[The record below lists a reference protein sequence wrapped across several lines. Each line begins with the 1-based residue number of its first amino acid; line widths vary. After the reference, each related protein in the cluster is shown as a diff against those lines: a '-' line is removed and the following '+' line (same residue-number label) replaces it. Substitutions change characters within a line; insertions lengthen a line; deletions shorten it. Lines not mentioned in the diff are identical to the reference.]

1 MVKLSLS
8 FLPVAAAFTVASAAP
23 FLDQQSAIENF
34 DLRNFETNEC
44 ISEALIKEYHPF
56 QLWSGHLSSIVS
68 RQLDDNV
75 LVAGIN
81 GDKTL
86 QQLEFC
92 VVTDDKEC
100 STEVSSSCISGNT
113 PYRFR
118 VNGPLQGYLHIE
130 GPFLR
135 IVNEFE
141 AASSLEFQKNEP
153 YGLRVVHVN
162 SGGVSKALTVF
173 QAGHPLVLD
182 YPKSGT
188 RQLFELLPPNNIKRV
203 NAPVSNKCVPE
214 VGIKEYQPF
223 QLLSFSLDSFV
234 SKQPNDDILVGGIY
248 GNKNFQ
254 ELEFCV
260 VTTDDECTSEIEAD
274 CIYEDK
280 EYFFRVTGPA
290 QGYLRIQGDT
300 IRIIEN
306 FGEAS
311 QLSLYRAAGWGL
323 RITHEDYSGRRL
335 VFSTTEPGEKI
346 RLEEPQP
353 ISRQSFRLEALDAV
367 NEKDV
372 LGGIACVPG
381 TSIREYHPFMLKS
394 SNLDSYV
401 SKMRF
406 DNILVGGIR
415 GNKAFQE
422 LVLCIVSGELGCNA
436 KTKSNCI
443 YENVEYKF
451 RVNSPIQGY
460 LRIVDNQIDIIEDFD
475 IASSLTLTMY
485 QEAGWGLRIAH
496 VKKNGSRIVFSA
508 TEQGEPIELEAPVA
522 NAKRQ
527 WFQITGW
534 N

>member
-1 MVKLSLS
+1 MVRLSLS
-8 FLPVAAAFTVASAAP
+8 FLSVAAAFTVASAAP

-34 DLRNFETNEC
+34 GLRNFETNEC
-44 ISEALIKEYHPF
+44 ISEALIKEYHSF

-68 RQLDDNV
+68 RQFDDNV

-118 VNGPLQGYLHIE
+118 MNGPLQGYLHIE

-135 IVNEFE
+135 IVKEFE

-162 SGGVSKALTVF
+162 GGGVSKALTVF

-260 VTTDDECTSEIEAD
+260 VTTDDECTSEIDAD

-300 IRIIEN
+300 IRIVEN
-306 FGEAS
+306 FEEAS

-353 ISRQSFRLEALDAV
+353 TSRQSFRLEALDAV